1 MTRKE
6 KNMEKR
12 PEDNLLTRKE
22 AARFLGC
29 KEITLATWKSAN
41 RYHLP
46 VVKVGRLA
54 KYRYSDLLK
63 FIDRRT
69 VNKPDAMND
78 N

>member
-1 MTRKE
+1 MNE
-6 KNMEKR
+6 HNEN
-12 PEDNLLTRKE
+12 NLLTRKE
-22 AARFLGC
+22 AADFLGC
-29 KEITLATWKSAN
+29 KEITLATWKSVN
-41 RYHLP
+41 RYSLP

-54 KYRYSDLLK
+54 KYRYSDLIK